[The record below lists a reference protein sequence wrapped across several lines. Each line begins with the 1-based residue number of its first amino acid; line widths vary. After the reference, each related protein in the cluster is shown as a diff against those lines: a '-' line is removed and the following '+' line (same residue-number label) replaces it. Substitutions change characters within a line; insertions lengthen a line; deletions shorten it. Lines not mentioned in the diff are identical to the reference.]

1 MPLKHSLLAVLVMII
16 WGANFVVIDEGLAD
30 VPPLLFLSFR
40 FFLVAF
46 PLVFFIR
53 RPTAG
58 WRDVVAVGAFMSLGQ
73 FGLLY
78 VALDL
83 GMPSGLASLILQAH
97 VILTIAIATVVLG
110 ESPSRRQVI
119 GAAIGSVGLL
129 VVVIAHGATAPV
141 LPVIVMLGAA
151 LSWATGNVVAR
162 SAGVASGLSLVVW
175 SALVV
180 PLPALLLSL
189 MVDGGDEVGR
199 AVTHLS
205 AVAIGST
212 AYTAIGASLI
222 GYGIWNS
229 LLARHPAS
237 AVVPFVLLVPVV
249 GIFAAWLVQDEV
261 PTALELVG
269 GVVML
274 AGVAVATVSA
284 GSNHRRSAR
293 RGERISPSAPAGS
306 ASPTR

>member
-1 MPLKHSLLAVLVMII
+1 MPIKHSALAVLVMII
-16 WGANFVVIDEGLAD
+16 WGANFVVIDEGLDD

-40 FFLVAF
+40 FVLVAL
-46 PLVFFIR
+46 PLVFFIP
-53 RPTAG
+53 RPSAS
-58 WRDVVAVGAFMSLGQ
+58 WRAVVAVGTFMSLGQ

-78 VALDL
+78 IALDL
-83 GMPSGLASLILQAH
+83 GMPAGLASLILQAH
-97 VILTIAIATVVLG
+97 VILTIVIAAVVLK
-110 ESPSRRQVI
+110 ESPTRRQVI
-119 GAAIGSVGLL
+119 GASIGTLGLL

-141 LPVIVMLGAA
+141 IPVLVMLGAA

-189 MVDGGDEVGR
+189 VFDGPDEVGR

-205 AVAIGST
+205 GVAIAST

-229 LLARHPAS
+229 LLARHPAG

-249 GIFAAWLVQDEV
+249 GIVTAWLAQDEV
-261 PTALELVG
+261 PTTLELVG
-269 GVVML
+269 GAVML
-274 AGVAVATVSA
+274 LGVATATITRA
-284 GSNHRRSAR
+284 AR
-293 RGERISPSAPAGS
+293 PRKEEPREPYAPVEP
-306 ASPTR
+306 ASPVR

>member
-1 MPLKHSLLAVLVMII
+1 MPLKHSALAVLVMII

-30 VPPLLFLSFR
+30 VPPLLFLSLR
-40 FFLVAF
+40 FVLVGL
-46 PLVFFIR
+46 PLVFFVS
-53 RPTAG
+53 RPKAG
-58 WRDVVAVGAFMSLGQ
+58 WRAVVAVGTFMSLGQ

-97 VILTIAIATVVLG
+97 VILTIAIAAIVLR

-119 GAAIGSVGLL
+119 GATIGTVGLL
-129 VVVIAHGATAPV
+129 VVVVAHGATAPV
-141 LPVIVMLGAA
+141 VPVLVMLGAA

-180 PLPALLLSL
+180 PIPAFLLSL
-189 MVDGGDEVGR
+189 AINGSDEVGK
-199 AVTHLS
+199 ALTHLS
-205 AVAIGST
+205 GTAIAST

-249 GIFAAWLVQDEV
+249 GILTAWLVQDEV
-261 PTALELVG
+261 PTALELIG

-274 AGVAVATVSA
+274 IGVATATITRTR
-284 GSNHRRSAR
+284 GSTREAPP
-293 RGERISPSAPAGS
+293 EPSVPVES
-306 ASPTR
+306 ASLTR

>member
-1 MPLKHSLLAVLVMII
+1 MSLKHSALAVLVMVI
-16 WGANFVVIDEGLAD
+16 WGANFVVIDEGLAG

-40 FFLVAF
+40 FVLVAL
-46 PLVFFIR
+46 PLVFFIP

-58 WRDVVAVGAFMSLGQ
+58 WQAVVAVGTFMSLGQ

-78 VALDL
+78 IALDL

-97 VILTIAIATVVLG
+97 VILTIVIATVVLH
-110 ESPSRRQVI
+110 ETPSRRQVI
-119 GAAIGSVGLL
+119 GASLGTIGLL

-141 LPVIVMLGAA
+141 VPVLVMLGAA

-162 SAGVASGLSLVVW
+162 RAGVASGLSLVVW

-180 PLPALLLSL
+180 PVPALVLSL
-189 MVDGGDEVGR
+189 LVDGVDEVGR

-205 AVAIGST
+205 ALAIAST
-212 AYTAIGASLI
+212 VYTAVGASLI

-237 AVVPFVLLVPVV
+237 TVVPFVLLVPVV
-249 GIFAAWLVQDEV
+249 GIVTAWVVQDEV
-261 PTALELVG
+261 PTTLELIG

-274 AGVAVATVSA
+274 AGVAVATIT
-284 GSNHRRSAR
+284 RAR
-293 RGERISPSAPAGS
+293 KAVPPEPSVPIES
-306 ASPTR
+306 ASQPR

>member
-1 MPLKHSLLAVLVMII
+1 MPLKHSALAVVVMVI

-40 FFLVAF
+40 FVLVAF
-46 PLVFFIR
+46 PLVFFIP

-58 WRDVVAVGAFMSLGQ
+58 WRAVVAVGAFMSLGQ

-97 VILTIAIATVVLG
+97 VIMTIVIAAVVLR
-110 ESPSRRQVI
+110 ESPTRRQAI
-119 GAAIGSVGLL
+119 GAAIGTIGLL
-129 VVVIAHGATAPV
+129 VVVIAHDATAPV
-141 LPVIVMLGAA
+141 VPVLVMLGAA

-162 SAGVASGLSLVVW
+162 RAGVASGLSLVVW

-180 PLPALLLSL
+180 PVPALILSL
-189 MVDGGDEVGR
+189 VVDGPADVGR

-205 AVAIGST
+205 AVAVAST
-212 AYTAIGASLI
+212 VYTAIGASLI

-229 LLARHPAS
+229 LLARHAAS

-249 GIFAAWLVQDEV
+249 GILAAWLVQDEV
-261 PTALELVG
+261 PTVLELVG
-269 GVVML
+269 GAVML
-274 AGVAVATVSA
+274 LGVATATVTRT
-284 GSNHRRSAR
+284 RRA
-293 RGERISPSAPAGS
+293 EPISPSVPVES
-306 ASPTR
+306 ALPTR

>member
-1 MPLKHSLLAVLVMII
+1 MPLKHSVLAVVVMVI

-40 FFLVAF
+40 FVLVAF
-46 PLVFFIR
+46 PLVFFIP
-53 RPTAG
+53 RPAAG
-58 WRDVVAVGAFMSLGQ
+58 WRAVVAVGAFMSLGQ

-97 VILTIAIATVVLG
+97 VIMTIVIAAVVLR
-110 ESPSRRQVI
+110 ESPTRRQVI
-119 GAAIGSVGLL
+119 GASIGTAGLL

-141 LPVIVMLGAA
+141 VPVLVMLGAA

-180 PLPALLLSL
+180 PVPALLLSL
-189 MVDGGDEVGR
+189 LVDGPDEVGR

-205 AVAIGST
+205 AVAIAST
-212 AYTAIGASLI
+212 VYTAIGASLI

-249 GIFAAWLVQDEV
+249 GILAAWLVQDEV
-261 PTALELVG
+261 PTVLELVG

-274 AGVAVATVSA
+274 VGVATATITRT
-284 GSNHRRSAR
+284 RREATPVPSAR
-293 RGERISPSAPAGS
+293 AESAL
-306 ASPTR
+306 PTR

>member
-1 MPLKHSLLAVLVMII
+1 MPFKHSALAVLVMII
-16 WGANFVVIDEGLAD
+16 WGANFVVIDEGLDD

-40 FFLVAF
+40 FVLVAL
-46 PLVFFIR
+46 PLVFFIP
-53 RPTAG
+53 RPKAG
-58 WRDVVAVGAFMSLGQ
+58 WRAVVAVGTFMSLGQ

-78 VALDL
+78 IALDL
-83 GMPSGLASLILQAH
+83 GMPAGLASLILQAH
-97 VILTIAIATVVLG
+97 VILTIVIAAIVLK
-110 ESPSRRQVI
+110 ESPTRRQVI
-119 GAAIGSVGLL
+119 GASIGTVGLL
-129 VVVIAHGATAPV
+129 VVVVAHGATAPV
-141 LPVIVMLGAA
+141 IPVLVMLGAA

-180 PLPALLLSL
+180 PLPALLMSL
-189 MVDGGDEVGR
+189 VVDGPDEVGR

-205 AVAIGST
+205 GVAIAST

-249 GIFAAWLVQDEV
+249 GIMTAWLVQDEV
-261 PTALELVG
+261 PTTLELVG
-269 GVVML
+269 GAVML
-274 AGVAVATVSA
+274 LGVATATIT
-284 GSNHRRSAR
+284 RTAR
-293 RGERISPSAPAGS
+293 PKREVPPEPSVPVEL
-306 ASPTR
+306 ASPVR

>member
-1 MPLKHSLLAVLVMII
+1 MPLKHSLLAVLVMVI

-46 PLVFFIR
+46 PLVFFIP
-53 RPTAG
+53 RPKAS
-58 WRDVVAVGAFMSLGQ
+58 WRAVVAVGAFMSLGQ

-78 VALDL
+78 IALDL

-97 VILTIAIATVVLG
+97 VILTIVIATVVLR

-119 GAAIGSVGLL
+119 GAAIGTVGLL

-175 SALVV
+175 SALIV
-180 PLPALLLSL
+180 PVPALLLSL

-237 AVVPFVLLVPVV
+237 AVVPFVLLVPAV

-269 GVVML
+269 GLVML
-274 AGVAVATVSA
+274 VGVATATIT
-284 GSNHRRSAR
+284 RSVTTAEPP
-293 RGERISPSAPAGS
+293 GPSAPVES
-306 ASPTR
+306 ALPTR

>member
-1 MPLKHSLLAVLVMII
+1 MPFKHSALAVLVMII
-16 WGANFVVIDEGLAD
+16 WGANFVVIDEGLDD

-40 FFLVAF
+40 FVLVAL
-46 PLVFFIR
+46 PLVFFIP

-58 WRDVVAVGAFMSLGQ
+58 WRAVVAVGTFMSLGQ

-78 VALDL
+78 IALDL
-83 GMPSGLASLILQAH
+83 GMPAGLASLILQAH
-97 VILTIAIATVVLG
+97 VIMTIVIAAIALK
-110 ESPSRRQVI
+110 ESPTRRQVVGASI
-119 GAAIGSVGLL
+119 GTVGLL
-129 VVVIAHGATAPV
+129 VVVVAHGATAPV
-141 LPVIVMLGAA
+141 IPVLVMLGAA

-189 MVDGGDEVGR
+189 VVDGPAEVGS

-205 AVAIGST
+205 GVAIAST

-237 AVVPFVLLVPVV
+237 AVVPFVLLVPVI
-249 GIFAAWLVQDEV
+249 GIMTAWLVQDEV
-261 PTALELVG
+261 PTTLELVG
-269 GVVML
+269 GAVML
-274 AGVAVATVSA
+274 LGVATATIT
-284 GSNHRRSAR
+284 RSAR
-293 RGERISPSAPAGS
+293 PTKEGPPEPSAPVEL
-306 ASPTR
+306 ASPAR

>member
-1 MPLKHSLLAVLVMII
+1 MPFKHSALAVLVMII
-16 WGANFVVIDEGLAD
+16 WGANFVVIDEGLDD

-40 FFLVAF
+40 FVLVAL
-46 PLVFFIR
+46 PLVFFIP
-53 RPTAG
+53 RPKAS
-58 WRDVVAVGAFMSLGQ
+58 WQSVVAVGTFMSLGQ

-78 VALDL
+78 IALDL
-83 GMPSGLASLILQAH
+83 GMPAGLASLILQAH
-97 VILTIAIATVVLG
+97 VIITIVIAAIVLK
-110 ESPSRRQVI
+110 ESPTRRQVVGASI
-119 GAAIGSVGLL
+119 GTVGLL
-129 VVVIAHGATAPV
+129 VVVVAHGATAPV
-141 LPVIVMLGAA
+141 IPVLVMLGAA

-189 MVDGGDEVGR
+189 VVDGPDEVGR

-205 AVAIGST
+205 GVAIAST

-237 AVVPFVLLVPVV
+237 AVVPFVLLVPVI
-249 GIFAAWLVQDEV
+249 GIMTAWLVQDEV
-261 PTALELVG
+261 PTTLELVG
-269 GVVML
+269 GAVML
-274 AGVAVATVSA
+274 LGVATATIT
-284 GSNHRRSAR
+284 RTAR
-293 RGERISPSAPAGS
+293 PTRAEPPEPSAPAEL
-306 ASPTR
+306 ASPVR